1 MLGRPWMGC
10 CGSPCYRNA
19 WWGLGARPVGAPPH
33 AGYHGLGCAKT
44 IALTGK
50 AFAEAMVEM
59 EKK

>member
-1 MLGRPWMGC
+1 MLGRPWMGT
-10 CGSPCYRNA
+10 CGRPRIRNA
-19 WWGLGARPVGAPPH
+19 SSGLWSLPVGGASN